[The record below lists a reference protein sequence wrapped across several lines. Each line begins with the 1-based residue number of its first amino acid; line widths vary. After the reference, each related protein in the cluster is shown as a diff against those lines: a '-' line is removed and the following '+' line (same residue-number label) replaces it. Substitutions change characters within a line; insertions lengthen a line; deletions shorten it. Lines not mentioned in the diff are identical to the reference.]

1 MCLTDTDCAIRA
13 SNKNKL
19 CADDILRCQATD
31 LLYLESLYINIRSH
45 GSQSSQRRLCALSL
59 FLRGKG
65 KSERILILHFVLRL
79 RGVSDSKYVWKRNK
93 VNYCGIFD
101 FPSKWDRNYVLLG
114 KVFFSFIR
122 TAYFWK
128 ELSKVHLEK
137 KEKEEVVW
145 DCRLCV
151 WVLSVVFH
159 YFRPQDS

>member
-45 GSQSSQRRLCALSL
+45 GSQSSQGRLCALSL

-93 VNYCGIFD
+93 VNYCGSFD

-122 TAYFWK
+122 TACFWK